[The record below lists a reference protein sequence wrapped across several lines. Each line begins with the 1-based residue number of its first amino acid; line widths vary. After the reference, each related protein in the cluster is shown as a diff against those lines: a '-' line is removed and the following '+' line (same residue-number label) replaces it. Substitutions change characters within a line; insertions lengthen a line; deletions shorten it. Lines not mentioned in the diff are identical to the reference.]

1 MRHNA
6 AVSLGRA
13 FIRDSSGS
21 VSAMSHTSMSSLLF
35 GSLVALAMSLAC
47 DDAAGIG
54 SPCATKADCDDDL
67 ICDIHDGQGTCQQDH
82 GHEDDTGEG
91 ACVVETRDDDY
102 AVGLSK
108 AGAFVTASFI
118 SADPAPPGRGDNTWV
133 LNFSDSDGAPIDGL
147 EIEVTPT
154 MPDHDHGTPIV
165 AVVTATGVAGE
176 YRITPVNLFMAGYW
190 EVAFDVTLGDEQ
202 DSVAFGFC
210 VE

>member
-6 AVSLGRA
+6 AVARGRA
-13 FIRDSSGS
+13 VVRDSSGS
-21 VSAMSHTSMSSLLF
+21 VSAMTHTSTSSLLF
-35 GSLVALAMSLAC
+35 GSFVALAMSFAC
-47 DDAAGIG
+47 DGAAGIG
-54 SPCATKADCDDDL
+54 SPCATKEDCGDEL

-91 ACVVETRDDDY
+91 ACVDETRDDDY

-108 AGAFVTASFI
+108 AGTFVTASFI
-118 SADPAPPGRGDNTWV
+118 SADPAPPARDDNTWV
-133 LNFSDSDGAPIDGL
+133 LNFSDSNGAPLDGL

-154 MPDHDHGTPIV
+154 MPDHGHGTPAV
-165 AVVTATGVAGE
+165 AEVTATGVAGE

-190 EVAFDVTLGDEQ
+190 EIALDLTLGDEQ
-202 DSVAFGFC
+202 DSVTFGFC